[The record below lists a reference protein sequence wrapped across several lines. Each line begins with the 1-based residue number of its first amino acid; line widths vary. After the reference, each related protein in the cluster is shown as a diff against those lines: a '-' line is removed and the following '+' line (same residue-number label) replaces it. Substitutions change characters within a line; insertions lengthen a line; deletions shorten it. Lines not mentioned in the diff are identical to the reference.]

1 MDQIA
6 KGNPQDK
13 SLVTQR
19 KSWVASRFTLIEDTG
34 GSKRRC
40 RFPSCTK
47 EYSRGTSHMILKRH
61 WSKLHADINSATVR
75 SVDSSNQ
82 VGGLPGQ
89 NKSNSRK
96 KQSNLSFNDTSLKC
110 KSSNHNL
117 TTNTI
122 IGKHTNHGKT
132 QIDVKMVAKRLKESV
147 SIHLTIEI
155 YNPKKGGKSY
165 GIITAYSLSDSFEMK
180 SVLLEY
186 RHLPYPDD
194 SASMFEFLRSCI
206 SKFNIREKIVSLASN
221 SLTIA
226 NAVQEMD
233 KRFRLSKN
241 FNFNTTHIKC
251 FAQFVH
257 VNVQEILRS
266 QESLLE
272 TVRKVVNFINTN
284 NFTVRTLPSDDPNSP
299 ARLAVENNA
308 NTTDNLSAN
317 NDPLGK
323 TSGLR
328 LPYDNRTSWNTTY
341 TMIETFLEQ
350 RGFIEPTLLYFQNPQ
365 DMTNIA
371 IDWDRLYPLIQL
383 LKPFHEIINKFA
395 IDNYTPVSLVAVS
408 LPHLMEHLSS
418 SSWAYDDLGMAAHN
432 FKTQLESYQQNFQSD
447 LTVIAGL
454 LDPRVKDT
462 FVTVEGR
469 EYAIDILRRRLDI
482 LTQSKSEFQTHQ
494 YSTESIWSRI
504 FRSCNYDEVSDYLAQ
519 PREHGYSS
527 NLAYWKAHKNVYP
540 SLYTLARALICV
552 QATSVPNDRM
562 FSAAENADK
571 EKKTQ
576 IESTNSKEL
585 MKSWARYLE
594 K

>member
-1 MDQIA
+1 MEPIA
-6 KGNPQDK
+6 KNNIQDS
-13 SLVTQR
+13 SLIIQR
-19 KSWVASRFTLIEDTG
+19 KSWVASRFMLIEDAS

-40 RFPSCTK
+40 RFPNCTK

-61 WSKLHADINSATVR
+61 WSKLHADINSTTMR
-75 SVDSSNQ
+75 SVTNS
-82 VGGLPGQ
+82 VGGFTTP
-89 NKSNSRK
+89 KSTMRK
-96 KQSNLSFNDTSLKC
+96 KQMNSNDTSFSDTSLRG
-110 KSSNHNL
+110 KSSQRDPVKHANN
-117 TTNTI
+117 
-122 IGKHTNHGKT
+122 GKSP
-132 QIDVKMVAKRLKESV
+132 IDVKMVAKRLKEAV

-155 YNPKKGGKSY
+155 YTPKKGGKSY

-194 SASMFEFLRSCI
+194 SAAMFEFLRSCI

-221 SLTIA
+221 SPTIA
-226 NAVQEMD
+226 DAVQEMD
-233 KRFRLSKN
+233 KRFKLSKN

-257 VNVQEILRS
+257 VNIQEILSS
-266 QESLLE
+266 QERLIE

-284 NFTVRTLPSDDPNSP
+284 NFAVRTLTPEQPNNP
-299 ARLAVENNA
+299 PRLAVENNS
-308 NTTDNLSAN
+308 NLTDNMAAN
-317 NDPLGK
+317 SDTVGK
-323 TSGLR
+323 TTGLR
-328 LPYDNRTSWNTTY
+328 LPYDNRSSWNTTY
-341 TMIETFLEQ
+341 TMIETFLDQ
-350 RGFIEPTLLYFQNPQ
+350 RVFIEPTLLYFQNPQ
-365 DMTNIA
+365 DMTNVT
-371 IDWDRLYPLIQL
+371 IDWDRLYPLVQL

-395 IDNYTPVSLVAVS
+395 VDNYTPVSLVAVS

-418 SSWAYDDLGMAAHN
+418 SSWAYDDLGMAAHS
-432 FKTQLESYQQNFQSD
+432 FKTQLETYQQYFQSD

-462 FVTVEGR
+462 FVTLEGR
-469 EYAIDILRRRLDI
+469 EYAIDILRRRLETS
-482 LTQSKSEFQTHQ
+482 TQNKSEFRTHQ

-527 NLAYWKAHKNVYP
+527 NIAYWRAHKNVYP
-540 SLYTLARALICV
+540 SLYYLAKALICV

-562 FSAAENADK
+562 FSAAENSDK
-571 EKKTQ
+571 EKKTP

-585 MKSWARYLE
+585 MKSWAKYLE